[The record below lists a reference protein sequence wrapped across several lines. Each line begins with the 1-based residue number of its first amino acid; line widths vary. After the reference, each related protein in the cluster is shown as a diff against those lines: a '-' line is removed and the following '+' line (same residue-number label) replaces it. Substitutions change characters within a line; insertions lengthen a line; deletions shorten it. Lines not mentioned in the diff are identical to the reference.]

1 MLFLRSS
8 PVGAKDPTESVAPTV
23 LTLERTEIPGL
34 APGATYCRRS
44 AASIGCASRVILDS
58 IRRRSSVWPGPV
70 LHFRQIIAM
79 LAHVLFVLYQRVP
92 QELLEVGTDALQPWD
107 AIHHIAREMVA
118 VKVIQHRHVKWGR
131 GSALFLVAADV

>member
-23 LTLERTEIPGL
+23 LTLERAEIPGL

-58 IRRRSSVWPGPV
+58 NEEELRSPAFGRQCHVMTCYVNFRRGGVNQDANRRGARPRPITSRTTAQVNRQALDDLAQESSFESTG
-70 LHFRQIIAM
+70 RAQKEA
-79 LAHVLFVLYQRVP
+79 
-92 QELLEVGTDALQPWD
+92 EL
-107 AIHHIAREMVA
+107 
-118 VKVIQHRHVKWGR
+118 RH
-131 GSALFLVAADV
+131 